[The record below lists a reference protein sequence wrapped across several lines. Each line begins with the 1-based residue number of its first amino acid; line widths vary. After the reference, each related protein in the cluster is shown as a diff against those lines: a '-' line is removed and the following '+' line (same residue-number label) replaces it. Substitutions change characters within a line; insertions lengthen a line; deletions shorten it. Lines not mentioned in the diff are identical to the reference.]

1 MVEAGREE
9 SGFVRRLIEAWTPL
23 IGLEYATR
31 LSKVRRNMLIFLP
44 LFVVGLFGGVLTQ
57 FVPSSN
63 ISVKMVIAILAFL
76 LLSTPFLLSAV
87 DLIRL
92 MLRIQRDLEAAG
104 FTVKPGGPD
113 LRNIESFKSWSK
125 RSGITP
131 EDIIRVGNKMSGE
144 NR

>member
-9 SGFVRRLIEAWTPL
+9 SGFVGRLIEAWTPL
-23 IGLEYATR
+23 IGSEYATR

-63 ISVKMVIAILAFL
+63 ISVKMVTAILAFL

-125 RSGITP
+125 RSGITS
-131 EDIIRVGNKMSGE
+131 EDIIGVGNSILGE
-144 NR
+144 VK